1 MKDVGMTTMLD
12 EEDRYKDIRPYN
24 DSEVPSAIQRL
35 INDEELI
42 SALARFKFPHAANY
56 FGWVIKPVIRHVVR
70 NWVKN
75 VQTVDDVQQHVARF
89 MEQMVAKTS
98 DGVTY
103 SGLENLQSDKGYLF
117 ISNHRDI
124 AMDPALL
131 NWGLFQCGLD
141 TVRIAIGD
149 NLLRKPCATELM
161 RLNKSF
167 IVKRSAKGPR
177 EMAKAFSELSSYISD
192 SLSDGHSIW
201 IAQREGRAKDGD
213 DRTDPAILKMF
224 YMAGKSKK
232 IPFADYMKQLNIV
245 PVSISYEYDPGDA
258 AKARELYERS
268 TQGAYEKSEFEDI
281 DSIVSGIIGY
291 KGRVHLSVGKPLTE
305 IPETPDEL
313 AALLDQIIHSQF
325 RLFPSHLVAAGQTE
339 SVSEQ
344 QKQKFES
351 RLAAIDSRWRD
362 IVQKTYAKPVENQQS
377 WLHPAQESSSTK

>member
-1 MKDVGMTTMLD
+1 MKDVGMTTMLN
-12 EEDRYKDIRPYN
+12 EEDRYKEIRPYN
-24 DSEVPSAIQRL
+24 DDEVPSAIQRL

-42 SALARFKFPHAANY
+42 SALARFRYPHAVNY
-56 FGWVIKPVIRHVVR
+56 FGWAIKPLIRHVAR
-70 NWVKN
+70 KWVKN
-75 VQTVDDVQQHVARF
+75 VRTVDDVQQHVARF
-89 MEQMVAKTS
+89 MEQMIAKTS

-103 SGLENLQSDKGYLF
+103 SGLEHLQSDKGYLF

-124 AMDPALL
+124 AMDPAML

-177 EMAKAFSELSSYISD
+177 EMARAFSELSSYIWD
-192 SLSDGHSIW
+192 SLNDGHSIW

-224 YMAGKSKK
+224 YMAGKQKK
-232 IPFADYMKQLNIV
+232 LAFADYMRELNIV
-245 PVSISYEYDPGDA
+245 PVAISYEYDPGDE

-268 TQGAYEKSEFEDI
+268 TQGSYQKSEFEDI

-291 KGRVHLSVGKPLTE
+291 KGRVHLTVGKPLTE
-305 IPETPDEL
+305 IPDSPDEL
-313 AALLDQIIHSQF
+313 AALIDQSIHTQY
-325 RLFPSHLVAAGQTE
+325 RLFPSNLIAAEQPSE
-339 SVSEQ
+339 DVIPEQ
-344 QKQKFES
+344 QKKFAD
-351 RLAAIDSRWRD
+351 RLELMDSRWRD
-362 IVQKTYAKPVENQQS
+362 IVRQTYAKPVENQQS
-377 WLHPAQESSSTK
+377 WFKPKL

>member
-1 MKDVGMTTMLD
+1 MLD
-12 EEDRYKDIRPYN
+12 EEDRYKEIRPYN
-24 DSEVPSAIQRL
+24 DDEVPSAIQRL

-42 SALARFKFPHAANY
+42 GALARFRYPRAVSY
-56 FGWVIKPVIRHVVR
+56 FGWAIKPLIRHVARKWVQDVR
-70 NWVKN
+70 
-75 VQTVDDVQQHVARF
+75 TVDDVQQHVARF
-89 MEQMVAKTS
+89 MEQMIAKTS

-124 AMDPALL
+124 AMDPAML
-131 NWGLFQCGLD
+131 NWGLYQCGLD

-177 EMAKAFSELSSYISD
+177 EMARAFSELSSYIWD
-192 SLSDGHSIW
+192 SLSEAHSIW

-224 YMAGKSKK
+224 YMAGKQKK
-232 IPFADYMKQLNIV
+232 LSFADYMSQLNIV
-245 PVSISYEYDPGDA
+245 PVAISYEYDPGDE

-268 TQGAYEKSEFEDI
+268 TQGTYQKSEFEDI

-291 KGRVHLSVGKPLTE
+291 KGRVHLTVGKPLTE
-305 IPETPDEL
+305 IPDSPDEL
-313 AALLDQIIHSQF
+313 ALLIDQSIHAQY
-325 RLFPSHLVAAGQTE
+325 RLFPTNLMAADQAPADLT
-339 SVSEQ
+339 SEQ
-344 QKQKFES
+344 QNKFRD
-351 RLAAIDSRWRD
+351 RLEQIDGRWRD
-362 IVQKTYAKPVENQQS
+362 IVRQTYAKPVENQQS
-377 WLHPAQESSSTK
+377 WQKS